1 MVRKEEDKFYGRVDF
16 EQVIYLQM
24 LKIGDLSSRIFST
37 TDTDEWQKNA
47 LNYYY
52 AVRMLEALL
61 YPYLDDEYYKAVEQ
75 IKEVAREKY
84 ETRENNNSEDN
95 EHVTENL
102 YLDVK
107 DTIEVTNEI
116 INLISERMKKL
127 GLLIP
132 KQTWFEYGKSDVD
145 VE

>member
-1 MVRKEEDKFYGRVDF
+1 MPRKDEDKFYGRVDF
-16 EQVIYLQM
+16 EQVIYLQI
-24 LKIGDLSSRIFST
+24 LKIGDLSSRIFNT
-37 TDTDEWQKNA
+37 PETDEWQKNA

-61 YPYLDDEYYKAVEQ
+61 YPYLDKKYYEAVEE
-75 IKEVAREKY
+75 IEKKAKEKY
-84 ETRENNNSEDN
+84 EKRQDGGSE
-95 EHVTENL
+95 EYATENL

-116 INLISERMKKL
+116 IRLISERMKKL

-132 KQTWFEYGKSDVD
+132 KQTWFEYGKVDVD
-145 VE
+145 TEHI